1 MSFDVSNWVNGC
13 NIGHKGTGSE
23 LNGSEEER
31 EEMERSRSFILDV
44 LTLRTLSHSQA
55 EV

>member
-1 MSFDVSNWVNGC
+1 MNGC
-13 NIGHKGTGSE
+13 NIGHNGTGSE
-23 LNGSEEER
+23 LNGSEEKR

-44 LTLRTLSHSQA
+44 LTLRTLSHSQV